1 MSHRFFRYYTF
12 VGHYLLLYGR
22 TNNVVKAG
30 LRSALPLARARK
42 PSLHGSH
49 RSTQTSASVDADIR
63 IGRRRHP
70 HRSAQTS
77 ASVGADVLIGGYG
90 IPAIPTQPPPRH
102 PQPSPRSH
110 MYAADCVGIAG
121 MLYPPTD
128 CVGIAGMLY
137 PPIDCVGI
145 ARMLYPPIDCV
156 GMAGMPYPPIDSGVL
171 LLCLTFEHKLVS
183 DVQIAVEIQSGVSV
197 VEVGAG
203 LAAIE
208 EVERT
213 GWRYVQTFG

>member
-1 MSHRFFRYYTF
+1 MNVAPLFSVLYI

-22 TNNVVKAG
+22 TNNVVKRRA
-30 LRSALPLARARK
+30 ALGFAACQSKKVLPAWF
-42 PSLHGSH
+42 
-49 RSTQTSASVDADIR
+49 ASVDADIR

-70 HRSAQTS
+70 YRSTQTS
-77 ASVGADVLIGGYG
+77 ASVGADIRIGRRRC
-90 IPAIPTQPPPRH
+90 INSR
-102 PQPSPRSH
+102 
-110 MYAADCVGIAG
+110 VW
-121 MLYPPTD
+121 
-128 CVGIAGMLY
+128 
-137 PPIDCVGI
+137 
-145 ARMLYPPIDCV
+145 
-156 GMAGMPYPPIDSGVL
+156 VL

-183 DVQIAVEIQSGVSV
+183 DIQIAVEIQSGVSV

>member
-1 MSHRFFRYYTF
+1 MNVAPLFSVLYI

-22 TNNVVKAG
+22 TNNVVKRRA
-30 LRSALPLARARK
+30 ALCFAACQSKKVLPAWF
-42 PSLHGSH
+42 
-49 RSTQTSASVDADIR
+49 ASVDADIR

-77 ASVGADVLIGGYG
+77 ASVGADI
-90 IPAIPTQPPPRH
+90 R
-102 PQPSPRSH
+102 
-110 MYAADCVGIAG
+110 VGRRRC
-121 MLYPPTD
+121 Y
-128 CVGIAGMLY
+128 
-137 PPIDCVGI
+137 
-145 ARMLYPPIDCV
+145 RR
-156 GMAGMPYPPIDSGVL
+156 VL

-183 DVQIAVEIQSGVSV
+183 DIQIAVEIQSGVSV

>member
-22 TNNVVKAG
+22 TNNVVKRRA
-30 LRSALPLARARK
+30 ALCFAACQSKKVLPAWF
-42 PSLHGSH
+42 
-49 RSTQTSASVDADIR
+49 ASVDADIR

-70 HRSAQTS
+70 YRSAQTS
-77 ASVGADVLIGGYG
+77 ASFGADICIG
-90 IPAIPTQPPPRH
+90 RRRCNH
-102 PQPSPRSH
+102 R
-110 MYAADCVGIAG
+110 
-121 MLYPPTD
+121 
-128 CVGIAGMLY
+128 
-137 PPIDCVGI
+137 
-145 ARMLYPPIDCV
+145 R
-156 GMAGMPYPPIDSGVL
+156 VL

-203 LAAIE
+203 LTAIE